1 MHEIGTSRRPDWGL
15 AVVVGAGGM
24 GMAVARRLSQSY
36 RILITDIDGKR
47 AAAAAQSLCHEGGD
61 AVAVTCDVT
70 DPASVAALAG
80 TVGERGPFRVL
91 AHVAGL
97 SPSLA
102 DFPTIIRVNL
112 LGPALVTKAL
122 LPFASKGTAAVMIA
136 SLAAHNVHPAER
148 VEAIL
153 RDPVQAGIAERLAA
167 ELGAD
172 SSTPATAYS
181 LSKHALLG
189 LCRREAAT
197 WGERGARIVS
207 LSPGLIATPQGA
219 TEFANNPRK
228 HQLLGRTP
236 LSREGTML
244 EIANVVEFL
253 VSDKASFISG
263 TDLLVD
269 GGLAGTLYP

>member
-1 MHEIGTSRRPDWGL
+1 MHQVGTSRRPDWQL
-15 AVVVGAGGM
+15 AVVIGAGGM

-36 RILITDIDGKR
+36 RILIADIDEEK
-47 AAAAAQSLCHEGGD
+47 AAGAAQTLRHEGGD
-61 AVAVTCDVT
+61 AVAAACDVT
-70 DPASVAALAG
+70 DPASVAALAE
-80 TVGERGPFRVL
+80 TVDENGPLRVL

-102 DFPTIIRVNL
+102 DFPTILRVNL

-122 LPFASKGTAAVMIA
+122 LPYAGQGTAAVLIA
-136 SLAAHNVHPAER
+136 SLAAHNVRPAEA

-153 RDPVQAGIAERLAA
+153 RQPHQTDIAERLAEA
-167 ELGAD
+167 LGPD
-172 SSTPATAYS
+172 DVTPAKAYG

-219 TEFANNPRK
+219 AEFAKNPRK
-228 HQLLGRTP
+228 HELLDRTP
-236 LSREGTML
+236 LSREGTMQ
-244 EIANVVEFL
+244 EIANAVEFL

>member
-1 MHEIGTSRRPDWGL
+1 MHEIGTSRRPDWQL
-15 AVVVGAGGM
+15 AVVIGAGGM
-24 GMAVARRLSQSY
+24 GIAVARRLSQSY
-36 RILITDIDGKR
+36 RILIADIDGAR
-47 AAAAAQSLCHEGGD
+47 AAAAAQSLRDEGGD
-61 AVAVTCDVT
+61 AVAATCDVT

-80 TVGERGPFRVL
+80 LVGERGPFRVL

-112 LGPALVTKAL
+112 LGPALVSKAL
-122 LPFASKGTAAVMIA
+122 LPHASNGTAAVMIA
-136 SLAAHNVHPAER
+136 SLAAHNVHPAEQI
-148 VEAIL
+148 EAIL
-153 RDPVQAGIAERLAA
+153 READRTDIAERLAA
-167 ELGAD
+167 ELGPD
-172 SSTPATAYS
+172 ESTPAKAYS

-189 LCRREAAT
+189 LCRREAAA

-228 HQLLGRTP
+228 LQLLARTP
-236 LSREGTML
+236 LSREGTMQ
-244 EIANVVEFL
+244 EIANAVEFL
-253 VSDKASFISG
+253 VSDRASFISG

-269 GGLAGTLYP
+269 GGLAGTLYS